1 MGIININ
8 GKTFHFQDVELT
20 YENSHVIDVT
30 IAKKNL
36 LDFKKIMDSENI
48 VFCIM
53 HGTLLGA
60 IREKRF
66 IGHDIDIDTCVLD
79 EQKLIEAIPMLDSEG
94 LKLCRYEPTG
104 IYSFIRNGVYIDV
117 YIVNELKG
125 IMNPFYVRYLYKVI
139 PRKFFKNLKT
149 MEFLGE
155 TFTIPNHTLQLLE
168 FWYGK
173 NWRIPTSNAPS
184 NDVDKVG
191 KFLNKHFHCFFQ
203 NK

>member
-8 GKTFHFQDVELT
+8 GKPFHFQDIELT
-20 YENSHVIDVT
+20 YENSHVIDATV
-30 IAKKNL
+30 AKNNL
-36 LDFKKIMDSENI
+36 LDFKRIMDNENI

-60 IREKRF
+60 IREKGF

-79 EQKLIEAIPMLDSEG
+79 EQKLIEAIPMLDREG

-173 NWRIPTSNAPS
+173 NWRIPTSNTPS